1 MQKARPCF
9 SARIWF
15 GRILRQL
22 RVQGRIFLN
31 RFSAYMLVRARYKG
45 TPRGAKRF
53 KFVFAAFPFAHRFPV
68 AVCRSIWYAVATEYR
83 RKPLCAK

>member
-1 MQKARPCF
+1 MQKARLCF
-9 SARIWF
+9 PARIWLE
-15 GRILRQL
+15 RVLRQQ
-22 RVQGRIFLN
+22 RVQGRTFLN

-68 AVCRSIWYAVATEYR
+68 AVCRSIWYAVATKYR
-83 RKPLCAK
+83 REF

>member
-1 MQKARPCF
+1 MQKARLCF
-9 SARIWF
+9 PARIWLE
-15 GRILRQL
+15 RVLRQQ
-22 RVQGRIFLN
+22 RVQGRTFPN

-68 AVCRSIWYAVATEYR
+68 AVCRAIWYAVATEYR
-83 RKPLCAK
+83 REF